1 MPEGDHAQEA
11 GRPLYHRVLL
21 KLSGDAFAPIDTG
34 YGISTTST
42 GLLARELADV
52 VDLGVQCAVVVG
64 GGNIFRG
71 RQAPGIDR
79 SRADYMG
86 MLATVMNALALQ
98 DALEKIHVPTRV
110 QTAIHMAQI
119 AEPYIPLRAIRH
131 LEKGRVVVFAAGIGA
146 PYFSTD
152 TTAAQR
158 ALEIGAQA
166 ILKGTKVDGIYT
178 ADPHVDPDGA
188 AVRDDRVPR
197 RAPRGV
203 PGHGRH
209 GDQPLHGE
217 RPADHR
223 VRLRVRGEHQP
234 GRVGRTDRHLGPRGR
249 PMTVDSALKA
259 AVEKMDKAIS
269 VLKDELAG
277 VRTGRATPALLQ
289 RVVVDYYGTPVP
301 IQQLASFSVPE
312 PRTLMI
318 SPFDRNAIAAM
329 EKSIMSSDLGITP
342 SNDGT
347 VIRLSFP
354 PLTEERR
361 KELIKLVH
369 HRGEEGRVAVRN
381 IRRHSKEELEKL
393 EREGGISEDDLVR
406 SEKELQKL
414 TDKHISDIDDVVA
427 HKDAELKEI

>member
-1 MPEGDHAQEA
+1 
-11 GRPLYHRVLL
+11 
-21 KLSGDAFAPIDTG
+21 
-34 YGISTTST
+34 
-42 GLLARELADV
+42 
-52 VDLGVQCAVVVG
+52 
-64 GGNIFRG
+64 
-71 RQAPGIDR
+71 
-79 SRADYMG
+79 
-86 MLATVMNALALQ
+86 
-98 DALEKIHVPTRV
+98 
-110 QTAIHMAQI
+110 
-119 AEPYIPLRAIRH
+119 
-131 LEKGRVVVFAAGIGA
+131 
-146 PYFSTD
+146 
-152 TTAAQR
+152 
-158 ALEIGAQA
+158 
-166 ILKGTKVDGIYT
+166 
-178 ADPHVDPDGA
+178 
-188 AVRDDRVPR
+188 
-197 RAPRGV
+197 
-203 PGHGRH
+203 
-209 GDQPLHGE
+209 
-217 RPADHR
+217 
-223 VRLRVRGEHQP
+223 
-234 GRVGRTDRHLGPRGR
+234 
-249 PMTVDSALKA
+249 MTVDSALKGA
-259 AVEKMDKAIS
+259 GEKMDKAIS

-289 RVVVDYYGTPVP
+289 RVIVDYYGTPVP

-318 SPFDRNAIAAM
+318 SPFDRNAISAM

-414 TDKHISDIDDVVA
+414 TDKHIADIDDVVA